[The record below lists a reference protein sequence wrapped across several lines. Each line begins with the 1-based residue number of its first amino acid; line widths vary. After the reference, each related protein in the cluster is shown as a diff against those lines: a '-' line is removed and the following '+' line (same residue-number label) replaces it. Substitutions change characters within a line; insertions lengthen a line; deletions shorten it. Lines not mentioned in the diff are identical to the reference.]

1 MIKEKVMGQTVQA
14 GSASALRAIG
24 REQLLRELSDIVGE
38 ANVLVSESDVAG
50 YLVDWTD
57 RFHGRVV
64 AVVRPASTDEV
75 SRVMRLA
82 WETGTPVVPQSG
94 NTSLVG
100 SGTPDASG
108 RAILLSLSRMNR
120 VEAVDAINDTMTL
133 EAGVVLEK
141 AQEVAREA
149 SRLFPLSFA
158 AEGTACIGGCI
169 ATNAGGTAVLRY
181 GNTRELV
188 LGLEVVLSDGRVLN
202 MMRGLRKDNTGYD
215 LKQLFISS
223 EGTLG
228 VITRAVVKL
237 FALPQASYTA
247 LAGVADVA
255 SAARLLELV
264 KNAAG
269 PALTGFELMQAKCIS
284 RVGETIDAVSVP
296 EGIEAAPWWCLVELS
311 YSRDPGVNPL
321 EAILENAFERELVL
335 DAFLANSVKE
345 SRAFWAIRESIPSAD
360 AHVGGNLHND
370 VSLEISDIPAFVEE
384 ALAGLNAAYDWI
396 DPSIFGHLGDGNLH
410 FNIGSTPAHLAFE
423 NEEGIRKIVYR
434 CVEAHNGSISAEHGI
449 GQLKRGHFLA
459 LKSPLELEVMESIK
473 RALDPRGILNPGQLL
488 RDDGCA

>member
-264 KNAAG
+264 KNAAEKKIK
-269 PALTGFELMQAKCIS
+269 LNSIVVLMIIQVMMTIKQKGF
-284 RVGETIDAVSVP
+284 
-296 EGIEAAPWWCLVELS
+296 
-311 YSRDPGVNPL
+311 
-321 EAILENAFERELVL
+321 
-335 DAFLANSVKE
+335 
-345 SRAFWAIRESIPSAD
+345 
-360 AHVGGNLHND
+360 
-370 VSLEISDIPAFVEE
+370 
-384 ALAGLNAAYDWI
+384 
-396 DPSIFGHLGDGNLH
+396 
-410 FNIGSTPAHLAFE
+410 
-423 NEEGIRKIVYR
+423 
-434 CVEAHNGSISAEHGI
+434 
-449 GQLKRGHFLA
+449 
-459 LKSPLELEVMESIK
+459 
-473 RALDPRGILNPGQLL
+473 
-488 RDDGCA
+488 